1 MGITIDG
8 RVINAKVKKIS
19 GVFNNFSVRST
30 AQFELKLNRIA
41 SRSDVNDEDFPYS
54 FSVLGDKD
62 TLSVAC
68 YVYMDESDGQKI
80 LTNLSVDL
88 TELVIE
94 TSDAQEHS
102 VLGETVPTY
111 SFGTILLQKGKYFN
125 GRINLLTGFALD
137 NLVWAYGNLYYDTN
151 GPNYKYKIR
160 NDPSEG
166 YQALSTDYWAW
177 NGDFPGKES
186 VRDQFDPCT
195 KVYPEGRWRMPTEA
209 EAKDLYRNSS
219 LDKSSYY
226 GKNENKISYVQF
238 THQDRGNSIRFYAH
252 GYYHTKDNFTGGET
266 TSYYA
271 NFWLSTGGVSLKDGL
286 QFTVSSLG
294 YTDATPNYT
303 YVGHRMNVRCVRE
316 LRR

>member
-1 MGITIDG
+1 MFLPQTVKVGITIDG

-137 NLVWAYGNLYYDTN
+137 NLV
-151 GPNYKYKIR
+151 
-160 NDPSEG
+160 
-166 YQALSTDYWAW
+166 
-177 NGDFPGKES
+177 
-186 VRDQFDPCT
+186 
-195 KVYPEGRWRMPTEA
+195 
-209 EAKDLYRNSS
+209 
-219 LDKSSYY
+219 
-226 GKNENKISYVQF
+226 
-238 THQDRGNSIRFYAH
+238 
-252 GYYHTKDNFTGGET
+252 
-266 TSYYA
+266 
-271 NFWLSTGGVSLKDGL
+271 
-286 QFTVSSLG
+286 
-294 YTDATPNYT
+294 
-303 YVGHRMNVRCVRE
+303 
-316 LRR
+316 